1 MKEKKVLHLRI
12 DSDTKQ
18 SLKDE
23 AESQN
28 RKLSNHVETV
38 LKQHVSK
45 REQSKHKPKQETN
58 GNHTI

>member
-1 MKEKKVLHLRI
+1 MEDKKVLHVRI

-18 SLKDE
+18 SLKTE

-38 LKQHVSK
+38 LKKHVEK
-45 REQSKHKPKQETN
+45 QEVIKHKSKKEF
-58 GNHTI
+58 GND